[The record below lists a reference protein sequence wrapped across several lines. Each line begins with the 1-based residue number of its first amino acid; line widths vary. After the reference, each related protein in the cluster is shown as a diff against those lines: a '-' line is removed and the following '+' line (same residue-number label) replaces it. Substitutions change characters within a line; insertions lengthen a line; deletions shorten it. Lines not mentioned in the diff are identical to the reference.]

1 MRWLI
6 KCPAPAGF
14 SQRDW
19 GDLHFARSLARQLIQ
34 RGHEVSIQNNPD
46 WKQREDDADVVL
58 VLRGKR
64 RYVPRNKDAINVMWL
79 MSHPAS
85 VTDEEI
91 REFDL
96 CCVASMS
103 HVQRLRQRFG
113 KDRIIPLLQCTDT
126 RDAPETL
133 LLPASERRDVI
144 FVGNTRNVERWC
156 VLKHLRAGYPLK
168 IWGVGWERWAETQRC
183 VVGEHVENERLG
195 QLYGSARATLNDH
208 WPDMIKYGFVNNRIF
223 DALACGLPVISD
235 YMPELDDIFGG
246 GILYYHRSGSPAP
259 TFHRLERDYLTV
271 FDRVQ
276 ALAECVATEHS
287 FAARADEL
295 LSAVQ
300 QRRQQR
306 TGFGPLVAMVL
317 RRWRSARTKRQ
328 SKFGREG
335 A

>member
-1 MRWLI
+1 MKWLI

-19 GDLHFARSLARQLIQ
+19 GDLHFARSLARQLMLQ
-34 RGHEVSIQNNPD
+34 GHEASIQNNPD
-46 WKQREDDADVVL
+46 WKQGDDDADVVL

-79 MSHPAS
+79 MSHPAG

-126 RDAPETL
+126 RESTETL

-168 IWGVGWERWAETQRC
+168 IWGVGWERWAETRSC

-195 QLYGSARATLNDH
+195 QLYGSAKATLNDH
-208 WPDMIKYGFVNNRIF
+208 WPDMIEHGFINNRIF

-235 YMPELDDIFGG
+235 FMPELDETFGD
-246 GILYYHRSGSPAP
+246 GILYYRPDESPAR
-259 TFHRLERDYLTV
+259 TFEKLERDYLMV

-276 ALAECVATEHS
+276 ALAERVTREHS
-287 FAARADEL
+287 FSTRTDEL

-300 QRRQQR
+300 HKHQQR
-306 TGFGPLVAMVL
+306 TSIGPLVARIF
-317 RRWRSARTKRQ
+317 RRWRSAKTKRRN
-328 SKFGREG
+328 KLGREG